1 MQRKLPPLQALRVFE
16 CAARHEHFT
25 LAAEELH
32 VTHGAV
38 SRQVAVLEDWLGVRV
53 FHRRGKRVQLTDDGR
68 RYLVTVQAA
77 FDSVAAASARLAE
90 SGTVRTL
97 RINALATFAMRWLLP
112 RLSRFQRLYPAVE
125 LKLATSNTALTDAS
139 EVFDVAVRRGPGHW
153 ANCDSR
159 EFMQETEVPVCSPA
173 LMELSPIREPADLR
187 HHTLLH
193 SDTRPDAWQKW
204 LVSAGLSP
212 QAFGKRQFFDHYYLA
227 LQAAADGL
235 GVALGPLPLI
245 LDEIDSG
252 RLVVALRKPDVPARS
267 YWWIVPRQHATQP
280 LVRDFCKWLE
290 DEARRD

>member
-16 CAARHEHFT
+16 VAARHEHFS

-38 SRQVAVLEDWLGVRV
+38 SRQVAVLEAWLGVQV
-53 FHRRGKRVQLTDDGR
+53 FHRHGKRVQLTDDGR
-68 RYLVTVQAA
+68 RYLTTVQAA
-77 FDSVAAASARLAE
+77 FDSIATGTAKLTE

-112 RLSRFQRLYPAVE
+112 RLSRFQRLYPGVE
-125 LKLATSNTALTDAS
+125 LKLATSNHSLVEPDDL
-139 EVFDVAVRRGPGHW
+139 FDVAVRRGPGHW
-153 ANCDSR
+153 ANCDSG
-159 EFMQETEVPVCSPA
+159 EFLKESEVPVCSPA
-173 LMELSPIREPADLR
+173 LMLQFPINGPADLQ

-204 LVSAGLSP
+204 LISAGLP
-212 QAFGKRQFFDHYYLA
+212 YDRFHKRQSFDHYYLA

-245 LDEIDSG
+245 SDELASG
-252 RLVVALRKPDVPARS
+252 RLVVAVAKPDVPARS
-267 YWWIVPRQHATQP
+267 YWWIVPRSQADQP
-280 LVRDFCKWLE
+280 LIRDFCNWLE
-290 DEARRD
+290 DEATRG